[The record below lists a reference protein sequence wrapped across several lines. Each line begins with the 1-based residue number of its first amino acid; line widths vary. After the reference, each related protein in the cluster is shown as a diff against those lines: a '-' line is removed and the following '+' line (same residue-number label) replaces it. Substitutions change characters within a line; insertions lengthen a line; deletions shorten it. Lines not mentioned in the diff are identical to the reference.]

1 MFLSFSSAIL
11 LFSIVSISILAV
23 NDIQSKGNYAF
34 AQTVRT
40 TELKVNFKKIVESG
54 GTQNIRTF
62 LRDQGTGLPV
72 SAAVIRLTIY
82 YPGGAPIRQFNLL
95 TDANGVASLSL
106 PISRNAPLGQYGMD
120 VLATTTGYLDTS
132 FGTVNWAVLSHA
144 KESVS
149 LHDYSHAANRISG
162 NHHHNNND
170 D

>member
-1 MFLSFSSAIL
+1 MFLSVSSAIL

-72 SAAVIRLTIY
+72 SAAVIRITIY

-95 TDANGVASLSL
+95 TDANGFSSLSL
-106 PISRNAPLGQYGMD
+106 PISRDAPLGQYGMD

-149 LHDYSHAANRISG
+149 LHDYKHASSTISG
-162 NHHHNNND
+162 NRHHNND

>member
-1 MFLSFSSAIL
+1 MLLSVSSAMLL

-23 NDIQSKGNYAF
+23 MDIQSRGNFAL

-54 GTQNIRTF
+54 DTQNIRVF
-62 LRDQGTGLPV
+62 VRDQGTGLPIS
-72 SAAVIRLTIY
+72 SAVVRITIY

-95 TDANGVASLSL
+95 SNANGFASLSL
-106 PISRNAPLGQYGMD
+106 PISRDAPLGAYGMD
-120 VLATTTGYLDTS
+120 VFVTTVGYLDTN
-132 FGTVNWAVLSHA
+132 FGTVSWAVQSHA
-144 KESVS
+144 KESVN

-162 NHHHNNND
+162 NHHHDSD

>member
-1 MFLSFSSAIL
+1 MFLSVSSVVL
-11 LFSIVSISILAV
+11 LFSIVSISVLVV
-23 NDIQSKGNYAF
+23 NNIQSKGNYAF

-62 LRDQGTGLPV
+62 LRDEGTGLPV
-72 SAAVIRLTIY
+72 SAAVIRITIY

-95 TDANGVASLSL
+95 TDANGFSSLSL
-106 PISRNAPLGQYGMD
+106 PVSRDAPLGQYGMD

-144 KESVS
+144 KENVS
-149 LHDYSHAANRISG
+149 LHDYKHASSTISG
-162 NHHHNNND
+162 NRHHDNND